1 MNDKEII
8 QNFIN
13 TARAIYKLCQ
23 MDADG
28 ELPETVTVG
37 ATLGSGKQIEIN
49 ITIKDEK
56 EEDVQW

>member
-23 MDADG
+23 MNADG

-37 ATLGSGKQIEIN
+37 ASLADGKNIEIT
-49 ITIKDEK
+49 ITIKDEE
-56 EEDVQW
+56 EEDAE

>member
-23 MDADG
+23 MNADG

-37 ATLGSGKQIEIN
+37 ASLGSGKHIEIN
-49 ITIKDEK
+49 ITIKDEE
-56 EEDVQW
+56 EEDVEW

>member
-1 MNDKEII
+1 MNDKEVI

-37 ATLGSGKQIEIN
+37 ATLGSGKHIEIN
-49 ITIKDEK
+49 IKIKDEE
-56 EEDVQW
+56 EEDAE